1 MSLLLGILTKVT
13 WIESWE
19 PISCLWD
26 FIKITSTSTPSAAAV
41 FYSFSWPSG
50 SPVSL
55 HTWSCPPSLPLP
67 RFFFLNWENRCY
79 LPNGWGKAQYPW
91 IKMVWEHFLS
101 AHSFYAWQVTRVH
114 HKPISTLGKVWEFFI
129 WCWFCG
135 MGDARLRD
143 SGRLAGSWHHV
154 VDLEMLKG
162 SKDSVLW
169 YSLSCSG
176 DPWLLKMPGP

>member
-1 MSLLLGILTKVT
+1 MSLRLHKDYLYLHTFSGCSFLFILLALR
-13 WIESWE
+13 
-19 PISCLWD
+19 ISCL
-26 FIKITSTSTPSAAAV
+26 STHLILPTQ
-41 FYSFSWPSG
+41 
-50 SPVSL
+50 SP
-55 HTWSCPPSLPLP
+55 PAP
-67 RFFFLNWENRCY
+67 FFFLNWENRCY